1 MRTRSNDLSLP
12 AQQALFSDVSA
23 EAEQARRELLA
34 ADARLRDADA
44 ELRRLQGALE
54 QGLDAIDACSNGR
67 LRKLVEQIGDE
78 LAALVDLVLETSEE
92 ESR

>member
-23 EAEQARRELLA
+23 EAEQARRELLGPC
-34 ADARLRDADA
+34 RSNA